1 MDSDDPITLYIDSP
15 GGNTFG
21 MFALYDTIQL
31 MRAPVNTTCIGM
43 AASAGA
49 FLLATGTGTRSA
61 TPNAR
66 IMIHQ
71 PHGGGIQGSAADI
84 QILAREFTF
93 LRTRVEEILAE
104 RTGQT
109 RERIHTDTNRDY
121 YLSAQD
127 ARDYGLID
135 EVAGARPVRV
145 AR

>member
-1 MDSDDPITLYIDSP
+1 
-15 GGNTFG
+15 
-21 MFALYDTIQL
+21 
-31 MRAPVNTTCIGM
+31 
-43 AASAGA
+43 
-49 FLLATGTGTRSA
+49 
-61 TPNAR
+61 
-66 IMIHQ
+66 MIHQ

-93 LRTRVEEILAE
+93 LRTRTEEILAE

-121 YLSAQD
+121 WLSAQD

-135 EVAGARPVRV
+135 EVAGARPIRV